1 MNNLKAIKVGFFG
14 TPDFSLEFLKYL
26 SEQLINISFIVSQPA
41 SNSGR
46 GRKKKTSPVESW
58 GLKNKIKTFTPK
70 KINDPNFR
78 EKIKK
83 ISVDFII
90 VVAYGN

>member
-46 GRKKKTSPVESW
+46 GRKKKKL
-58 GLKNKIKTFTPK
+58 G
-70 KINDPNFR
+70 
-78 EKIKK
+78 
-83 ISVDFII
+83 
-90 VVAYGN
+90 

>member
-46 GRKKKTSPVESW
+46 EEKKLLR
-58 GLKNKIKTFTPK
+58 LKVG
-70 KINDPNFR
+70 D
-78 EKIKK
+78 
-83 ISVDFII
+83 
-90 VVAYGN
+90 